1 MKLVLE
7 KITAIIIFT
16 LIASCQQPET
26 LTQQL
31 DEKFDIHLKKIDP
44 SVTLDS
50 LHILWK
56 INLTQRL
63 GKVIDDTIYI
73 RELSNIEMQLIKA
86 IQKQYKD
93 SIKFYQS
100 EIDYMKS
107 NTDSIANQ
115 IDNSDSS
122 RKYGYM
128 MRCAYYITKNSK
140 TIIDS
145 TLIIIDSASKLQFT
159 EIMDS
164 SISQTI
170 RKLN

>member
-1 MKLVLE
+1 MKLVMG
-7 KITAIIIFT
+7 KISALIMFF

-26 LTQQL
+26 FSRQL
-31 DEKFDIHLKKIDP
+31 DEKFDTHLKNIDP
-44 SVTLDS
+44 SATLDS

-56 INLTQRL
+56 INLTQRF
-63 GKVIDDTIYI
+63 GRVIDDTIYI
-73 RELSNIEMQLIKA
+73 RELSKIQMQLINA
-86 IQKQYKD
+86 TQKHYKD
-93 SIKFYQS
+93 SINFYQS

-107 NTDSIANQ
+107 NTDSMAKQ
-115 IDNSDSS
+115 IDNGDSS

-140 TIIDS
+140 KIIDS
-145 TLIIIDSASKLQFT
+145 TIIIIDSASKLQFT